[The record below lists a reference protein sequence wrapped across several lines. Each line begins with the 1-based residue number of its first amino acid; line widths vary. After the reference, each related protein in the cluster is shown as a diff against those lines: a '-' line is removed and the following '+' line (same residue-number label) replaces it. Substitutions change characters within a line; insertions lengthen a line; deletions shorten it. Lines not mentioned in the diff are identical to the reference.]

1 MLILIVEDDHGIA
14 FLISEALES
23 ADRQI
28 EMVHSGNEAIEYI
41 SARNPELII
50 LDYSLSDMNAGE
62 LIDALESKGVSIPP
76 FIVSTGQGD
85 ETIAVEMMKMGAL
98 DYLIKDSTL
107 MRRLPGIVQRVVEN
121 LQKEKRLTEAL
132 ESKRI
137 SDEKLLE
144 EQRRL
149 ANIIKA
155 TRVGTWEWNL
165 LTDQTIFNE
174 RYANILGYTLEE
186 LMPTTSATWRNLT
199 HPDDNQIALQ
209 KLDDH
214 FNQKADYFEVEVRSK
229 RKDGQWV
236 WVLSRGCIMEYDAD
250 GKPLMMAGTMQDI
263 SDKKKREE
271 LGQQMEVAHK
281 TLEFKQSFLAS
292 MSHEMRTPLTGI
304 LGVTEL
310 LEKTSLD
317 SVQKDFVE
325 TLKNAS
331 ENLRDIIDQVLDY
344 SRIEA
349 GKLNLSPVKLET
361 RSLIRKSEE
370 IFKNICQKPL
380 RFTAT
385 LDAFLPEYILADA
398 QRISQVI
405 NNLLSNA
412 VKYSEEGEISLH
424 IKKEK
429 KPERG
434 TVIMRVEISDTGM
447 GIRPEKRDAI
457 FAPFSAVNQID
468 TSFYEGTGLG
478 LAICK
483 EFVKMHGGD
492 IGFTSQPG
500 KGSTFWFTF
509 KAGEVKNGDTLQEER
524 KEDSAISR
532 RGLHILLAEDKIITQ
547 KVLGLQLKDMGHNVI
562 IAANGKEA
570 IDLFEP
576 GKFDMILMDI
586 QMPVMDGITA
596 TNELKSKYIDLPPV
610 IGLSANA
617 FEGDREKY
625 IKMGFD
631 EYITKPMKRDRF
643 VEVVNNFF
651 PSPKTT

>member
-41 SARNPELII
+41 SSRNPELII

-62 LIDALESKGVSIPP
+62 LIDALESKGVSVPP

-85 ETIAVEMMKMGAL
+85 ETIAVDMMKMGAL

-132 ESKRI
+132 ESNRR

-165 LTDQTIFNE
+165 ITDQTIFNE

-186 LMPTTSATWRNLT
+186 LMPTTSATWRDLT

-214 FNQKADYFEVEVRSK
+214 FTQKADYFEVEVRSK

-317 SVQKDFVE
+317 S
-325 TLKNAS
+325 
-331 ENLRDIIDQVLDY
+331 
-344 SRIEA
+344 
-349 GKLNLSPVKLET
+349 
-361 RSLIRKSEE
+361 
-370 IFKNICQKPL
+370 
-380 RFTAT
+380 
-385 LDAFLPEYILADA
+385 
-398 QRISQVI
+398 
-405 NNLLSNA
+405 
-412 VKYSEEGEISLH
+412 
-424 IKKEK
+424 
-429 KPERG
+429 
-434 TVIMRVEISDTGM
+434 
-447 GIRPEKRDAI
+447 
-457 FAPFSAVNQID
+457 
-468 TSFYEGTGLG
+468 
-478 LAICK
+478 
-483 EFVKMHGGD
+483 
-492 IGFTSQPG
+492 
-500 KGSTFWFTF
+500 
-509 KAGEVKNGDTLQEER
+509 
-524 KEDSAISR
+524 
-532 RGLHILLAEDKIITQ
+532 
-547 KVLGLQLKDMGHNVI
+547 
-562 IAANGKEA
+562 
-570 IDLFEP
+570 
-576 GKFDMILMDI
+576 
-586 QMPVMDGITA
+586 
-596 TNELKSKYIDLPPV
+596 
-610 IGLSANA
+610 
-617 FEGDREKY
+617 
-625 IKMGFD
+625 
-631 EYITKPMKRDRF
+631 
-643 VEVVNNFF
+643 
-651 PSPKTT
+651 